1 MSALTDAI
9 RAHFITCVD
18 NGRFDGEG
26 LDKLLAAVESVQH
39 RAATVET
46 VASDRLPGYTWTTES
61 PEILKGNA
69 DLEQPTHDAHVRVME
84 GREAA
89 HRG

>member
-1 MSALTDAI
+1 MSALTDSI

-18 NGRFDGEG
+18 SGRFDGEG
-26 LDKLLAAVESVQH
+26 LDKLLGAVESVQY

-46 VASDRLPGYTWTTES
+46 VASDRLPGHTWTTEA

-69 DLEQPTHDAHVRVME
+69 DIEQPAHDAHVRVME

-89 HRG
+89 RRG